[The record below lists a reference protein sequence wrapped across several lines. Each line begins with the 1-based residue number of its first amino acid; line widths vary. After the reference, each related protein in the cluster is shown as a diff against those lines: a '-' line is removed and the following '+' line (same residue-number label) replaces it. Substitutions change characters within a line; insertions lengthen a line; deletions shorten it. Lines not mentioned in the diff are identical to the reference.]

1 MKVTKEQ
8 RTIAPLTWQQDKV
21 DVQLQLSHYFLHI
34 HVVFKCVHIH
44 GVREGAAKVDQ
55 DGERS
60 SGSWGLSELG
70 SPLPT
75 LCQVSMFLLDTFP
88 DISPTFPASA
98 LAWPGRCPDPSRCCC
113 WPLTPISSSNTG
125 AGSLH
130 IIGLFYS
137 VKYYTLHESIFLL
150 AIKVVKYKM
159 RKEFHIM
166 FLWVS

>member
-98 LAWPGRCPDPSRCCC
+98 LAWPLPWPDPLLL
-113 WPLTPISSSNTG
+113 LTTYTNQQQQYRRWFLVCYGTFLYSAKYYI
-125 AGSLH
+125 
-130 IIGLFYS
+130 LFYINTS
-137 VKYYTLHESIFLL
+137 
-150 AIKVVKYKM
+150 
-159 RKEFHIM
+159 
-166 FLWVS
+166 